1 MGFAFAYRLILVVA
15 VASVLGISLANK
27 DWGSPNSNYT
37 GWGWGWGWG
46 WGSSKSNHTGQGFN
60 NHPVNETQGPKKI
73 IVGGSENWHFG
84 FNYSDWAF
92 NNAPFYF
99 NDTLVFKY
107 DPPSNSTFPHSVYLF
122 SDRWSYLNCDLKRAK
137 MVANATQGG
146 GEGFEFVLKRWTPY
160 YFACGE
166 RNGFHCKV
174 GGMRFMVMP
183 LFRWHY

>member
-1 MGFAFAYRLILVVA
+1 MGFTFAYRLILIVA
-15 VASVLGISLANK
+15 TVSVLGVSLANK

-46 WGSSKSNHTGQGFN
+46 SSKSNHTGQGFN
-60 NHPVNETQGPKKI
+60 NHPLNETQGSKKI

-84 FNYSDWAF
+84 FNYSNWAF

-107 DPPSNSTFPHSVYLF
+107 DPPSNTTFPHSVYLF
-122 SDRWSYLNCDLKRAK
+122 PDRWSYLNCDLKRAK
-137 MVANATQGG
+137 MVANTTEGG
-146 GEGFEFVLKRWTPY
+146 GDGFEFVLKRWTPY

-174 GGMRFMVMP
+174 GSMRFMVMP